1 MKSTQAVDKERKAAL
16 GASIKQQ
23 QHYDRLEQAATQ
35 GGAAA
40 DEAMDLG
47 ATQALQQ
54 LYTGKGA
61 GGGQS
66 VDGLIT
72 VRITSPDGQ
81 DNLQLPQSATFGD
94 LRAQIEAELQIP
106 GSKQIIG
113 LDRGCTEI
121 VSSDRVKLKS
131 KGVTN
136 GSFIGLKYPGFTRAD
151 KVSESC
157 QQPASALSP
166 NRCA

>member
-1 MKSTQAVDKERKAAL
+1 MSL
-16 GASIKQQ
+16 
-23 QHYDRLEQAATQ
+23 YDRQRSSVVTLKGQ
-35 GGAAA
+35 GAP
-40 DEAMDLG
+40 DHISR
-47 ATQALQQ
+47 TP
-54 LYTGKGA
+54 
-61 GGGQS
+61 GQE
-66 VDGLIT
+66 V
-72 VRITSPDGQ
+72 
-81 DNLQLPQSATFGD
+81 
-94 LRAQIEAELQIP
+94 AQIEAELQIP

-151 KVSESC
+151 KVSEPC
-157 QQPASALSP
+157 QHPASALSP